1 MYVSVSLLLGMNA
14 RMDQERVD
22 FMIGYIVQLIRN
34 KWLWLL
40 FPPPLF
46 FTSTPLLSFAQIV
59 SSHQPLLYY
68 FYKLPTMCA
77 TVMIQY
83 KNNVIQFFSNF

>member
-40 FPPPLF
+40 FPPPF
-46 FTSTPLLSFAQIV
+46 FHLNTVIIICSNRLISSTSSLLLLQIANYV
-59 SSHQPLLYY
+59 CYSND
-68 FYKLPTMCA
+68 T
-77 TVMIQY
+77 IQ
-83 KNNVIQFFSNF
+83 K

>member
-40 FPPPLF
+40 FPPPFFSPQHRYYHLLKSSHLINLF
-46 FTSTPLLSFAQIV
+46 FITSTNCQLCVLQ
-59 SSHQPLLYY
+59 
-68 FYKLPTMCA
+68 
-77 TVMIQY
+77 
-83 KNNVIQFFSNF
+83 

>member
-40 FPPPLF
+40 FPPPF
-46 FTSTPLLSFAQIV
+46 FFHLNTVIIICSNRLISSTSSLLLLQIANYV
-59 SSHQPLLYY
+59 CYSND
-68 FYKLPTMCA
+68 T
-77 TVMIQY
+77 IQ
-83 KNNVIQFFSNF
+83 K